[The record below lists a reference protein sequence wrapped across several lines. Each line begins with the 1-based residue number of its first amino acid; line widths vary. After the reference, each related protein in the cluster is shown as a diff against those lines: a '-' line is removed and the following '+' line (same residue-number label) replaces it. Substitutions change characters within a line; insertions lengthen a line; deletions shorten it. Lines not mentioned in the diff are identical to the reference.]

1 MTSARHQ
8 IYCDG
13 IAPNDPD
20 GRSCRTFAARSHRLE
35 REKSTDHPALA
46 MHRTRLNTINKHLQ
60 RGKIDQEFA
69 DTARRIAEKCKSK
82 ACSSVQYFHDR
93 YAADISQAGI
103 YGATEKYL
111 GRPPIRKE
119 D

>member
-1 MTSARHQ
+1 
-8 IYCDG
+8 
-13 IAPNDPD
+13 
-20 GRSCRTFAARSHRLE
+20 
-35 REKSTDHPALA
+35 

-69 DTARRIAEKCKSK
+69 DTARRIAEKCKTK
-82 ACSSVQYFHDR
+82 GCSSVQYFNDR

-103 YGATEKYL
+103 YGATEKLL
-111 GRPPIRKE
+111 GRPPIQKE